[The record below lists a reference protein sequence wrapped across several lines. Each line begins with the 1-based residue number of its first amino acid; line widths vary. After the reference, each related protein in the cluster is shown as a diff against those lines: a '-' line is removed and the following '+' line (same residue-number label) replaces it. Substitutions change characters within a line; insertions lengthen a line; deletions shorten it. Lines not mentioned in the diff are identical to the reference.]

1 MKGLREMG
9 RLDGMGWFRAV
20 DKGLAKDH
28 LYDDGHLS
36 RAICG
41 RPVSIGD
48 RLYSMAIVSD
58 PCRDCK
64 KRQKEIGQWHKMN
77 GKQ

>member
-1 MKGLREMG
+1 MS
-9 RLDGMGWFRAV
+9 RLDEMGWFRAV

-28 LYDDGHLS
+28 LFDDGHLS

-48 RLYSMAIVSD
+48 RLYSMAVVAD
-58 PCRDCK
+58 PCRDCET
-64 KRQKEIGQWHKMN
+64 RREEIERWNEMN
-77 GKQ
+77 GKR